1 MGWRLIL
8 EICRL
13 LNDGWRVRV
22 SHIYREGNA
31 CVDALA
37 NLAYNMEVDVLMY
50 EQPPAYLTLLLC
62 SDVIRVTAPQLI
74 SL

>member
-13 LNDGWRVRV
+13 LNDGWSVRV

-50 EQPPAYLTLLLC
+50 EQPPAQLTSLLL
-62 SDVIRVTAPQLI
+62 SDVIRVTTCHLI
-74 SL
+74 LL